1 MMKICLLAILLVP
14 APIAAPAFAQQP
26 TSITQ
31 PIAGTRLDISAT
43 GEATR
48 VPDVANISAGV
59 ITRAATARAAL
70 EQNAARMDRVRAS
83 LKRAGI
89 ADRDIQTSNISLNP
103 EYRYVQDQPPRL
115 NGYTASN
122 QVNVRFRDIAKSGDI
137 LDALVAEGANSING
151 PSLTIDKPDEA
162 LDEAPNQG
170 AWRRPCSRRDLCSR
184 ARHARCT
191 PGIGQRRRRKLPG
204 AAADACH
211 DGGPSAGRRCDQDRS
226 GRAEG
231 SVEPGDGVRAAVNR
245 KGRPEDRTAFK
256 ECISFSVSGR
266 FLGE

>member
-1 MMKICLLAILLVP
+1 MRITMMKYAWLAILLVP
-14 APIAAPAFAQQP
+14 PPIAAPAFAQQLP
-26 TSITQ
+26 SITQ

-48 VPDVANISAGV
+48 VPDVAIISAGV

-122 QVNVRFRDIAKSGDI
+122 QVNVHFRDIAKSGDI

-162 LDEAPNQG
+162 LDEARTKALG
-170 AWRRPCSRRDLCSR
+170 VGR
-184 ARHARCT
+184 ARAEIYARAL
-191 PGIGQRRRRKLPG
+191 GMR
-204 AAADACH
+204 
-211 DGGPSAGRRCDQDRS
+211 
-226 GRAEG
+226 
-231 SVEPGDGVRAAVNR
+231 VVRLV
-245 KGRPEDRTAFK
+245 
-256 ECISFSVSGR
+256 SVSEGGGSYPVPPPMPVMMEAR
-266 FLGE
+266 AQGNIATKIDPGEQKVQLTLAMVFELQ